1 MSIHTTFPRYGRLPY
16 ELKRQIVSE
25 AVAELFHLPA
35 AWFQRQHRPPRTGNH
50 VFARHACIDL
60 VWQEI
65 IERNTF
71 RSLALTPRCIKD
83 FGRIC
88 GKRHGILHRIT
99 LCINPADIFNMSGP
113 HDFCLDCSTILSLE
127 LNDSL
132 QALFS
137 IMKDW
142 RCEERRRR
150 EPVELCLDF
159 TYLDSGRMTGPGKIM
174 PIRFDFLGLPTV
186 SVIGRF
192 WETTAPLLHPSSAI
206 SIYSKL
212 PNLNQ
217 AALRFFWQP
226 TESGFSQE
234 TMGKMAILQ
243 PVSINPYFCLSS
255 LTDDTVFQMPFIHFG
270 VSIMF
275 LPTSRFYATG
285 SKTTT
290 GLKPRFKPNC
300 HLFSALPVLV
310 LDGATPS
317 QVWFYHT

>member
-1 MSIHTTFPRYGRLPY
+1 MSIHTTFPRYGRLPT
-16 ELKRQIVSE
+16 ELKRQIVNE
-25 AVAELFHLPA
+25 AVAELFHQHA
-35 AWFQRQHRPPRTGNH
+35 AHFQRLDRPPRTGNY
-50 VFARHACIDL
+50 FLARHACIDL
-60 VWQEI
+60 VWQET
-65 IERNTF
+65 IERKTF
-71 RSLALTPRCIKD
+71 ESLVITPKGIED

-88 GKRHGILHRIT
+88 SKRHGILHQIT
-99 LCINPADIFNMSGP
+99 LSPNLADIVATIFTHG
-113 HDFCLDCSTILSLE
+113 FYLDGSTILSL
-127 LNDSL
+127 LLSDSL

-150 EPVELCLDF
+150 EPVELHLNF
-159 TYLDSGRMTGPGKIM
+159 TRLHSGDMTRRML
-174 PIRFDFLGLPTV
+174 PISFDFSGLPTV
-186 SVIGRF
+186 SVIGSL
-192 WETTAPLLHPSSAI
+192 WEDSLPLLHPSSAI
-206 SIYSKL
+206 SIYRKL
-212 PNLNQ
+212 PNLNR
-217 AALRFFWQP
+217 AVLYFGWQP

-275 LPTSRFYATG
+275 LPTSRFYATR
-285 SKTTT
+285 SKTTN

-317 QVWFYHT
+317 QVCFYQT